1 MNLTYEAIDSSGR
14 SVSDLL
20 QAESVRAGVELLRQ
34 RGLMVTHIAAAS
46 ERDVDRKQQET
57 KVGATAVKLPLKQ
70 LVLFTRQL
78 AMLLGSGSAVVPAL
92 TAIGKQVKKPTH
104 KALIRQICDDLQE
117 GATLTE
123 AMCRCPGTFAPTYCA
138 VVAAGESSASLP
150 ATFDRLAK
158 IVGRRRALRNRLLAS
173 LAYPVLLS
181 GLCISVVATL
191 LFFVL
196 PRFGE
201 MFSSLGVPL
210 PASTRFML
218 AASEAVLTY
227 WPVLAGAVALFF
239 GGIAYCFLHPTGR
252 QWVSDMQV
260 KIPYVGRICSGL
272 IQGEVFRTLGLLLE
286 AGVSVLDS
294 LDLARRGTRNSAYQ
308 ALFNRLEDAVTSGQ
322 SISNALESTKLI
334 DPAVCQAVRTGEE
347 CGNLGTSMTYAANI
361 LDEDNTEIV
370 NTATRLLEPL
380 IVIVMGFIVGAVA
393 ISLFMPLFDITSLMN

>member
-1 MNLTYEAIDSSGR
+1 VNLTYEAIDSAGR

-20 QAESVRAGVELLRQ
+20 QADSIRSGVELLRQ

-46 ERDVDRKQQET
+46 EQEVGRKQQET
-57 KVGATAVKLPLKQ
+57 TVGASNVKLPLKQ
-70 LVLFTRQL
+70 LVLFTRQM

-92 TAIGKQVKKPTH
+92 EAIGKQIKKPAH
-104 KALIRQICDDLQE
+104 KALIRQLCDDLQE

-123 AMCRCPGTFAPTYCA
+123 SLCRCPATFGPTYCA
-138 VVAAGESSASLP
+138 VVAAGESSAALP
-150 ATFDRLAK
+150 ETFDRLAK
-158 IVGRRRALRNRLLAS
+158 IVGRRRALRNKLLAS

-181 GLCISVVATL
+181 GLCLSVVATL

-201 MFSSLGVPL
+201 MFTSLAVPL

-218 AASEAVLTY
+218 TVSEGVLTY
-227 WPVLAGAVALFF
+227 WPFLAAGAGLFL
-239 GGIAYCFLHPTGR
+239 GSIAYCFLHPTGR
-252 QWVSDMQV
+252 QWVADVQV
-260 KIPYVGRICSGL
+260 KIPFIGRICAGL

-294 LDLARRGTRNSAYQ
+294 LDLARRGTSNRAFQ
-308 ALFNRLEDAVTSGQ
+308 GLFNRLEDAVTSGQ
-322 SISNALESTKLI
+322 SISNALEATKLI
-334 DPAVCQAVRTGEE
+334 EPSVCQAVRTGEE
-347 CGNLGTSMTYAANI
+347 SGNLGTSMTYAANV

-380 IVIVMGFIVGAVA
+380 IVIVMGVIVGAVA